1 MTRKDLINTLRQGV
15 PVTARLVKRVLD
27 RLEADQGLAHEL
39 KQEQIQRKIL
49 ARERFELEAKNREL
63 DQACRA
69 MLAGDVEA
77 YRMMRK
83 ALGEG

>member
-1 MTRKDLINTLRQGV
+1 MTRADLVNTLRQGV
-15 PVTARLVKRVLD
+15 PVTARLVKRILEC
-27 RLEADQGLAHEL
+27 LEADQGLELDL

-49 ARERFELEAKNREL
+49 AKDRFELEAKNREL

-69 MLAGDVEA
+69 MLAGDVSA